1 MMKRKI
7 TLRRR
12 VPALLLTLVMLL
24 AMTPAA
30 QAVVVDRNSECPKS
44 TNTSKSHDWRNEEV
58 VSEANCHEGGLL
70 RYTCSYCSNTSYV
83 ETKVDPDNHDAVCT
97 DNGDGTHSGV
107 CEYHGKNGEEIVRE
121 KHNYDKDGICRQ
133 CRALEY
139 SAIKV
144 TVSSP
149 ELRFVPLDSTDYK
162 LALDDVHLTLN
173 GKDITNDYNL
183 TYNWFYQGRQV
194 SSDEA
199 YTLPTSITGKEGSY
213 VYTCFVQGLPKVSQ
227 SAQPVQGSCMVTVR
241 VEDLIAAQATV
252 GRDEKFL
259 ELGEADNWSSLSVA
273 EQIFDAVSLRSRY
286 TLDYVCFESTDSKLG
301 GLDTKG
307 RSVKYFYDAT
317 GSRESLE
324 DIRFRPS
331 GEASGAFSVNFYAYD
346 TNGKEFPGVLTVTV
360 QQHAGSMDVML
371 VTAKDEPVALS
382 TEAFEDFWA
391 ESYSKGD
398 LDRISFLEMPNSAE
412 GILYTDF
419 TSLSSTGARVRSGEL
434 FYVDP
439 GRRDA
444 GIDEVTFVPGSRQTE
459 YVIIPFTAYG
469 TNDRGNSANRDGELY
484 IFISRD
490 SVAPI
495 TRSVTPGVSC
505 KLDAKDFLTIFQAA
519 TDSKS
524 TSFYIQLLDLP
535 DSGTLYANYNAS
547 TNRGTRLTES
557 NVSGWS
563 FYYSGRGDLISDMV
577 YVPGT
582 AASDTVRYVAC
593 DSQGKMLYVGELCFT
608 TSSLKVPYKSTSA
621 GVSFRA
627 ADFETLNG
635 TAAKLSTVSFTPPPA
650 AQGALYY
657 GRTALSAGTAI
668 TGDSVWF
675 NVSSSNT
682 AVNANS
688 MNGVSFVPRAGY
700 SGEVSI
706 PFSAYDVS
714 GRKLAGTVKITVTAT
729 STTDPVNPT
738 NPTNPTNPI
747 NPSTPAPDPGFSD
760 VPKSSSTSWYF
771 NQLATLVA
779 SDVIGGY
786 PDGSF
791 QPGRAVTYGEALK
804 MIMRAAG
811 YEELAPTG
819 KHWASGYLSRAV
831 SDGLLASSQ
840 VNLDMAITRYT
851 VAEVAA
857 KALRVQGYNLPVSTR
872 TVSPFSDMTMEVSSA
887 PYVLALV
894 DAKIVQGTT
903 LSNGNVVYYGVN
915 AFRRSE
921 VAVVVYNMMAY
932 RSTG

>member
-199 YTLPTSITGKEGSY
+199 YTLPTSITGKEGAY

-241 VEDLIAAQATV
+241 VEDLIAAQAAV

-307 RSVKYFYDAT
+307 RSVKYFYDAS
-317 GSRESLE
+317 GSQESLE
-324 DIRFRPS
+324 DVRFRPS

-382 TEAFEDFWA
+382 TEAFEDFWVLLQ
-391 ESYSKGD
+391 G
-398 LDRISFLEMPNSAE
+398 
-412 GILYTDF
+412 
-419 TSLSSTGARVRSGEL
+419 RSGPDQFFGDAQL
-434 FYVDP
+434 RRRHPLHRFHLPVQHRGP
-439 GRRDA
+439 G
-444 GIDEVTFVPGSRQTE
+444 PL
-459 YVIIPFTAYG
+459 
-469 TNDRGNSANRDGELY
+469 RGA
-484 IFISRD
+484 
-490 SVAPI
+490 V
-495 TRSVTPGVSC
+495 
-505 KLDAKDFLTIFQAA
+505 
-519 TDSKS
+519 
-524 TSFYIQLLDLP
+524 
-535 DSGTLYANYNAS
+535 
-547 TNRGTRLTES
+547 
-557 NVSGWS
+557 
-563 FYYSGRGDLISDMV
+563 
-577 YVPGT
+577 
-582 AASDTVRYVAC
+582 
-593 DSQGKMLYVGELCFT
+593 LC
-608 TSSLKVPYKSTSA
+608 
-621 GVSFRA
+621 G
-627 ADFETLNG
+627 
-635 TAAKLSTVSFTPPPA
+635 
-650 AQGALYY
+650 
-657 GRTALSAGTAI
+657 
-668 TGDSVWF
+668 
-675 NVSSSNT
+675 
-682 AVNANS
+682 
-688 MNGVSFVPRAGY
+688 PRPAGY
-700 SGEVSI
+700 
-706 PFSAYDVS
+706 
-714 GRKLAGTVKITVTAT
+714 R
-729 STTDPVNPT
+729 
-738 NPTNPTNPI
+738 
-747 NPSTPAPDPGFSD
+747 
-760 VPKSSSTSWYF
+760 
-771 NQLATLVA
+771 
-779 SDVIGGY
+779 
-786 PDGSF
+786 
-791 QPGRAVTYGEALK
+791 
-804 MIMRAAG
+804 
-811 YEELAPTG
+811 
-819 KHWASGYLSRAV
+819 H
-831 SDGLLASSQ
+831 
-840 VNLDMAITRYT
+840 
-851 VAEVAA
+851 
-857 KALRVQGYNLPVSTR
+857 
-872 TVSPFSDMTMEVSSA
+872 
-887 PYVLALV
+887 
-894 DAKIVQGTT
+894 
-903 LSNGNVVYYGVN
+903 
-915 AFRRSE
+915 
-921 VAVVVYNMMAY
+921 
-932 RSTG
+932 

>member
-1 MMKRKI
+1 MAVHSLEGGALPNSHRRRTYMMKRKI

-70 RYTCSYCSNTSYV
+70 RYTCSYCS
-83 ETKVDPDNHDAVCT
+83 
-97 DNGDGTHSGV
+97 
-107 CEYHGKNGEEIVRE
+107 
-121 KHNYDKDGICRQ
+121 NYDKDGICRQ

-324 DIRFRPS
+324 DVRFRPS

-346 TNGKEFPGVLTVTV
+346 TAGKEFPGVLTVTV

-439 GRRDA
+439 GRRDT

-469 TNDRGNSANRDGELY
+469 TSDRGNSATRDGELY

-495 TRSVTPGVSC
+495 TWTVTPGASC
-505 KLDAKDFLTIFQAA
+505 KLDARDFLAVFQAA

-608 TSSLKVPYKSTSA
+608 ASSLKVPYKCTSA

-729 STTDPVNPT
+729 STTDPV

-857 KALRVQGYNLPVSTR
+857 KALRVQGYNLPASTR

-932 RSTG
+932 RSAG

>member
-324 DIRFRPS
+324 DVRFRPS

-439 GRRDA
+439 GRRDT

-469 TNDRGNSANRDGELY
+469 TSDRGNS
-484 IFISRD
+484 
-490 SVAPI
+490 
-495 TRSVTPGVSC
+495 
-505 KLDAKDFLTIFQAA
+505 
-519 TDSKS
+519 
-524 TSFYIQLLDLP
+524 
-535 DSGTLYANYNAS
+535 
-547 TNRGTRLTES
+547 
-557 NVSGWS
+557 
-563 FYYSGRGDLISDMV
+563 
-577 YVPGT
+577 
-582 AASDTVRYVAC
+582 
-593 DSQGKMLYVGELCFT
+593 
-608 TSSLKVPYKSTSA
+608 
-621 GVSFRA
+621 
-627 ADFETLNG
+627 
-635 TAAKLSTVSFTPPPA
+635 
-650 AQGALYY
+650 
-657 GRTALSAGTAI
+657 
-668 TGDSVWF
+668 
-675 NVSSSNT
+675 
-682 AVNANS
+682 
-688 MNGVSFVPRAGY
+688 
-700 SGEVSI
+700 
-706 PFSAYDVS
+706 
-714 GRKLAGTVKITVTAT
+714 
-729 STTDPVNPT
+729 
-738 NPTNPTNPI
+738 
-747 NPSTPAPDPGFSD
+747 
-760 VPKSSSTSWYF
+760 
-771 NQLATLVA
+771 
-779 SDVIGGY
+779 
-786 PDGSF
+786 
-791 QPGRAVTYGEALK
+791 
-804 MIMRAAG
+804 
-811 YEELAPTG
+811 
-819 KHWASGYLSRAV
+819 
-831 SDGLLASSQ
+831 
-840 VNLDMAITRYT
+840 
-851 VAEVAA
+851 
-857 KALRVQGYNLPVSTR
+857 VQ
-872 TVSPFSDMTMEVSSA
+872 F
-887 PYVLALV
+887 
-894 DAKIVQGTT
+894 
-903 LSNGNVVYYGVN
+903 
-915 AFRRSE
+915 
-921 VAVVVYNMMAY
+921 
-932 RSTG
+932 

>member
-1 MMKRKI
+1 MAVYSVCANAVLIAELCVGGIIGLIQNIAGILYGERDYYGI
-7 TLRRR
+7 RTLCRRTLAYSYLAIAVLIALFLAAPQAIAGLFGIAR
-12 VPALLLTLVMLL
+12 GEMLSLTRTALRIFCLGFPFYVYNKFLMAYYQTILQPMLSTVVTVLQGFAVIVPLSLLGIVKWGLPGVC
-24 AMTPAA
+24 AMAA
-30 QAVVVDRNSECPKS
+30 
-44 TNTSKSHDWRNEEV
+44 
-58 VSEANCHEGGLL
+58 VSEAVTILL
-70 RYTCSYCSNTSYV
+70 ATAFRIAGQKRGRF
-83 ETKVDPDNHDAVCT
+83 ED
-97 DNGDGTHSGV
+97 GDV
-107 CEYHGKNGEEIVRE
+107 YM
-121 KHNYDKDGICRQ
+121 
-133 CRALEY
+133 
-139 SAIKV
+139 
-144 TVSSP
+144 
-149 ELRFVPLDSTDYK
+149 
-162 LALDDVHLTLN
+162 
-173 GKDITNDYNL
+173 
-183 TYNWFYQGRQV
+183 
-194 SSDEA
+194 
-199 YTLPTSITGKEGSY
+199 LPSI
-213 VYTCFVQGLPKVSQ
+213 
-227 SAQPVQGSCMVTVR
+227 
-241 VEDLIAAQATV
+241 
-252 GRDEKFL
+252 RDEKFL

-324 DIRFRPS
+324 DVRFRPS

-439 GRRDA
+439 GRRDT

-469 TNDRGNSANRDGELY
+469 TSDRGNSATRDGELY

-495 TRSVTPGVSC
+495 TWTVTPGASC
-505 KLDAKDFLTIFQAA
+505 KLDARDFLAVFQAA

-608 TSSLKVPYKSTSA
+608 ASSLKVPYKCTSA

-738 NPTNPTNPI
+738 NPTNPTNP
-747 NPSTPAPDPGFSD
+747 STPAPDPGFSD

-857 KALRVQGYNLPVSTR
+857 KALRVQGYNLPASTR

-932 RSTG
+932 RSAG